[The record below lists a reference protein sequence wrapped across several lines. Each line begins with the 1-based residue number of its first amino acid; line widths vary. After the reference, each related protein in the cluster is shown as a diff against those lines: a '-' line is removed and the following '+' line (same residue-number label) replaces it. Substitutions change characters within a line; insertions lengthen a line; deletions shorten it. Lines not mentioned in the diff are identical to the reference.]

1 MNLRDNTYSNNYPIG
16 NLNLIVEIEDQNGL
30 CQNTFELFDNEQETE
45 NEEEPVAKMRIIP
58 NPVVEQATAIYLIP
72 EGIQVDRLTMS
83 LYSMQGV
90 LLFEQEI
97 KNPKETGELS
107 LPVHSLPTGSY
118 FVKLTSNGVTL
129 VQEILIKK

>member
-1 MNLRDNTYSNNYPIG
+1 MDLRDYSYGNSYPMS
-16 NLNLIVEIEDQNGL
+16 NLNLIIEIEDANGI
-30 CQNTFELFDNEQETE
+30 CQNTFELFDNEKGTE
-45 NEEEPVAKMRIIP
+45 NKEEPVAKMRIIP
-58 NPVVEQATAIYLIP
+58 NPVVEQAKAIYLIP
-72 EGIQVDRLTMS
+72 EDMEIKNLKMS